1 MAICVIIIYYS
12 RDIFKYYYF
21 RQSQVAQAGLEF
33 AVSEDRL

>member
-12 RDIFKYYYF
+12 RDIFKYYF